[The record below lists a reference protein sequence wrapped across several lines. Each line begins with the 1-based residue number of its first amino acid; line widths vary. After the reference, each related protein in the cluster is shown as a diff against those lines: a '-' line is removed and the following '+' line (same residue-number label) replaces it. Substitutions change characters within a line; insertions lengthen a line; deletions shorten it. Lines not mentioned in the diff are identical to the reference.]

1 MNPNDELVSK
11 LIKKEE
17 DADWAPVLPVSVQ
30 FRKQKQFCC
39 NQWHFPG
46 FLLALPRAESAL
58 KSAGSKVFLLL
69 QEALALIASSCDRA
83 VVPASLQLGTAMGPG
98 CPGHALC
105 SHMMER

>member
-1 MNPNDELVSK
+1 MSSASITVAGRAYLEHER
-11 LIKKEE
+11 EE
-17 DADWAPVLPVSVQ
+17 FDLEQ
-30 FRKQKQFCC
+30 LRRRKQKQFCC

-98 CPGHALC
+98 CPGHTLC
-105 SHMMER
+105 SHVMEH